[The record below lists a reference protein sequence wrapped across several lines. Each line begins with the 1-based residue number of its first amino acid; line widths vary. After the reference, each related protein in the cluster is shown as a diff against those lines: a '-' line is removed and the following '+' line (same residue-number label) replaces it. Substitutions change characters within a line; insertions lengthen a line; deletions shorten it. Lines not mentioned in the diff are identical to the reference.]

1 MIKYFFR
8 FNIVLLFK
16 ILIFELIYLGKNFN
30 FYYIKSNNNKY
41 FDHVPSPYYYL
52 NSIYKDINKNELK
65 KKYFIDIGCG
75 TGRVLNFFF
84 ERGFKNII
92 GVEQSKKAL
101 KIFKKKNI
109 FKQIKTFNQDILKY
123 NFPQSSLIVYMYN
136 PAPKKIIKK
145 LITKL
150 KKRKFKDLT
159 ILYLSPIYLELFD
172 KKYFK
177 IIKKAYDS
185 KFRGYV
191 ILKKIK

>member
-1 MIKYFFR
+1 M
-8 FNIVLLFK
+8 
-16 ILIFELIYLGKNFN
+16 
-30 FYYIKSNNNKY
+30 
-41 FDHVPSPYYYL
+41 
-52 NSIYKDINKNELK
+52 
-65 KKYFIDIGCG
+65 
-75 TGRVLNFFF
+75 
-84 ERGFKNII
+84 
-92 GVEQSKKAL
+92 
-101 KIFKKKNI
+101 
-109 FKQIKTFNQDILKY
+109 QIKTFNQDILKY